1 MQALEMH
8 SLSFDDRIFFT
19 ASIFLLVFFID
30 ILNWQH
36 FLLQATIFVLE
47 PSPIKVFVE
56 THVQSD
62 DLQKKVVVVIAE
74 LNTLWYVGF

>member
-1 MQALEMH
+1 
-8 SLSFDDRIFFT
+8 
-19 ASIFLLVFFID
+19 
-30 ILNWQH
+30 
-36 FLLQATIFVLE
+36 LQATVVVLE